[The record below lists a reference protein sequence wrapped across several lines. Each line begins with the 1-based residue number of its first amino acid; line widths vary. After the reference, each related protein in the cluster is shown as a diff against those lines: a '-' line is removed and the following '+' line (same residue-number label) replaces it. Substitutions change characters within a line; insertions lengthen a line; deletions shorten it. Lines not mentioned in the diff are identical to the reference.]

1 MVVCVAKK
9 KDFFFFVCFLSLI
22 CEDEKEYINGFFLL
36 REGHVMLHKLWRPY
50 KKKEKKKDFSSKP
63 GIIPRLSIGLGGE
76 NVNKKKKKI
85 FHIKTR

>member
-9 KDFFFFVCFLSLI
+9 KDFFFFVFVFFI
-22 CEDEKEYINGFFLL
+22 REDEKEYLNGFFWL
-36 REGHVMLHKLWRPY
+36 RMGHVMLHKLWRPY

-76 NVNKKKKKI
+76 NVNKKKKFFTSKLG
-85 FHIKTR
+85 RG